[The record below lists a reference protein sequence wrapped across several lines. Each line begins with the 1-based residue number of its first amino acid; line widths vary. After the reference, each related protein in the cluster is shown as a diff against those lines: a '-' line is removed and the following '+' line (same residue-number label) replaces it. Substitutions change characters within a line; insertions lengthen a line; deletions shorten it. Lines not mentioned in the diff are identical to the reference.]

1 MKVCAARQ
9 LWGVCACVCVEV
21 NSKFINSGNK
31 YEDKVDMMMRS
42 EGDKLFEDF
51 EPREGVR

>member
-1 MKVCAARQ
+1 MQHVSCG
-9 LWGVCACVCVEV
+9 GVCACVCVEV

>member
-1 MKVCAARQ
+1 MQHVSCG
-9 LWGVCACVCVEV
+9 GVCACVCVEV
-21 NSKFINSGNK
+21 NSKFIGSGNK

-42 EGDKLFEDF
+42 EGGRLFEDF